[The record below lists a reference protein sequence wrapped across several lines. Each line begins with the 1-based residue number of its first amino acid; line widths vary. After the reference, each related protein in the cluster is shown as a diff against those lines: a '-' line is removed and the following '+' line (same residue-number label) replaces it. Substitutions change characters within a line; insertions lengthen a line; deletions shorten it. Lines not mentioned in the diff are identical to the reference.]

1 LSPVNPVRGEAGNVA
16 VSEVTMSSGIVVSR
30 VLVGALVLL
39 LPAGVALAETSEIG
53 HGREIAEAYC
63 GRCHSIA
70 RAGDS
75 PVAKAP
81 PFRTLGSRYPIEQL
95 AEALAEGITTGHP
108 DMPEFTFEPDD
119 IGALLAFL
127 EDLAVGPPPSG
138 RR

>member
-1 LSPVNPVRGEAGNVA
+1 MPLRIQGLRCLLAG
-16 VSEVTMSSGIVVSR
+16 T
-30 VLVGALVLL
+30 VLAAT
-39 LPAGVALAETSEIG
+39 AGFAAAETSEIG
-53 HGREIAEAYC
+53 RGREIAEAFC
-63 GRCHSIA
+63 GRCHAIG

-81 PFRTLGSRYPIEQL
+81 AFRTLGSRYPVEQL

-119 IGALLAFL
+119 IGALLTFL
-127 EDLAVGPPPSG
+127 EDLAEGPPPSG